1 MTLRARV
8 NCGLRIADCVFN
20 SQFAIRNWQ
29 LRQRTGLFCVLMVSL
44 LLGNCSAWRASA
56 ADSAA
61 RGKAALRSGDYGK
74 AREYFEVALKSQ
86 PLQEDSEAGLLATL
100 RQTGAYREAV
110 KRAGEF
116 LAAREG
122 SGVVHLERGRDL
134 AALGEYKTAE
144 ADLRRAMELSGP
156 AAGRTIRMDAIR
168 ELASLLEDLGRSRE
182 AQTLWEGMIDEYR
195 TGRARGSQEL
205 GDVAVAAWHRG
216 YIQDAKDIFID
227 ATSGKQGGEV
237 SLETFA
243 SFGYLFLEK
252 YNATDAL
259 GVFRDCLK
267 ISKAY
272 PDAMLGVALAK
283 KYESSAEVEIYARAA
298 LEVNPNLVPARDLL
312 AELRMQEENYEAAN
326 QEIRR
331 ALAINPA
338 GLESLSLAA
347 VHHLLRGDTTSF
359 AETEKQVLAINP
371 SFGRFYHT
379 LAANLVM
386 RRKYQEA
393 VDLDRKAIALDPQL
407 WPAYASLGMNLTRIG
422 DLVEGRRAIQQAFD
436 GDPFNVWAYNS
447 LELLDQMDK
456 FTRNQSGH
464 FIYRMSKEDEP
475 VLSPYAPKLAEEVYA
490 KLTQRYGFTPK
501 GPIEVEVFP
510 DHEGFAVRTL
520 GLPGLGALGVCFG
533 KVVAIDS
540 PRARKAGTFNWGT
553 TLWHEFTHVIT
564 LQMTNHNIPRWYSEG
579 LSVYEERRARPGWG
593 DDLTAMFVKAYK
605 EGKLL
610 KVSELNAGMMRPKNP
625 HQIALSYYQASLVCE
640 LIEERFGFDKL
651 KQSLLLFAQNKPA
664 EEVFKESLG
673 WDAAA
678 LDAEYSRFLDA
689 RLRNIA
695 QRLDFSRFPAPS
707 DDDHPAAPK
716 EPDKKELALRIKINP
731 EDFFA
736 NLQMGLLLH
745 REKADKEAEAYLKK
759 AEQLFPEFT
768 EEGNP
773 YQVLGEMY
781 LEENREDDALAQ
793 FLGWTRFDEDAAP
806 PLVKAAE
813 IYRKRKDWASAAKEL
828 ELSIYINP
836 YDENVHAWLG
846 EAAMENGIWPAAVA
860 SYQALVGLNSTDP
873 AGAHYNLARALL
885 GAGRKQEAK
894 REILRALEIAP
905 TFAKAQ
911 ELLLKLAGGTP

>member
-1 MTLRARV
+1 MTRRAQR
-8 NCGLRIADCVFN
+8 
-20 SQFAIRNWQ
+20 
-29 LRQRTGLFCVLMVSL
+29 RQKTGLLCVLVVSL
-44 LLGNCSAWRASA
+44 LLGNCSAWRVSA

-61 RGKAALRSGDYGK
+61 RGKAALRSGDYAK
-74 AREYFEVALKSQ
+74 AREYFGAALKSQ
-86 PLQEDSEAGLLATL
+86 PGQEDSKAGLLETL

-110 KRAGEF
+110 KRAAEF
-116 LAAREG
+116 LATREG
-122 SGVVHLERGRDL
+122 SPAVHLERARVL

-144 ADLRRAMELSGP
+144 SDLRRALELSGP
-156 AAGRTIRMDAIR
+156 AASRTTRMDAVR
-168 ELASLLEDLGRSRE
+168 ELASLLEDLGSSRE
-182 AQTLWEGMIDEYR
+182 AQTLWEGMINEYR
-195 TGRARGSQEL
+195 AGRARGSQEL

-227 ATSGKQGGEV
+227 ATSGKQGGEL

-267 ISKAY
+267 INKAY

-283 KYESSAEVEIYARAA
+283 KYESSAEVEIYLRAV
-298 LEVNPNLVPARDLL
+298 LEVNPDLVPARDLL

-347 VHHLLRGDTTSF
+347 VYHLFRGDTASF
-359 AETEKQVLAINP
+359 AETEKKVLAINP
-371 SFGRFYHT
+371 SYGRFYYA
-379 LAANLVM
+379 LAENLVT
-386 RRKYQEA
+386 RRKYQQA
-393 VDLDRKAIALDPQL
+393 VDFDRKAIALDPQL

-422 DLVEGRRAIQQAFD
+422 DLVEGRKAIQQAFD

-456 FTRNQSGH
+456 FARNQSEH

-475 VLSPYAPKLAEEVYA
+475 VLSPFAPKLAEEVYA

-540 PRARKAGTFNWGT
+540 PRARKPGTFNWGS
-553 TLWHEFTHVIT
+553 TLWHEFTHAIT

-593 DDLTAMFVKAYK
+593 DDLTAMFLKAYK

-640 LIEERFGFDKL
+640 LIEEKFGFDKI
-651 KQSLLLFAQNKPA
+651 KQSLALFAQNKPT
-664 EEVFKESLG
+664 EEVFKEALA
-673 WDAAA
+673 WDAAT
-678 LDAEYSRFLDA
+678 LDTEYAHFLDT
-689 RLRNIA
+689 RLKTIA
-695 QRLDFSRFPAPS
+695 SRLDFSHLAQPGEGGQS
-707 DDDHPAAPK
+707 PAAGV
-716 EPDKKELALRIKINP
+716 PDKKELAIRIKINP
-731 EDFFA
+731 DDFFA
-736 NLQMGLLLH
+736 NLQMGMLL
-745 REKADKEAEAYLKK
+745 RKENANGEAETYLKK

-773 YQVLGEMY
+773 YQILGEMY
-781 LEENREDDALAQ
+781 LEENRVDDALAQ
-793 FLGWTRFDEDAAP
+793 FLGWARFDENAAL
-806 PLVKAAE
+806 PLMRAAE
-813 IYRKRKDWASAAKEL
+813 IYRKKKDWASAAKEL
-828 ELSIYINP
+828 ELSIYISP
-836 YDENVHAWLG
+836 YDENVHARLG
-846 EAAMENGIWPAAVA
+846 EAAMESGAWPAAVA
-860 SYQALVGLNSTDP
+860 SCQALVGLKTTDP

-905 TFAKAQ
+905 TFVKAQ
-911 ELLLKLAGGTP
+911 ELLLKLAGETP